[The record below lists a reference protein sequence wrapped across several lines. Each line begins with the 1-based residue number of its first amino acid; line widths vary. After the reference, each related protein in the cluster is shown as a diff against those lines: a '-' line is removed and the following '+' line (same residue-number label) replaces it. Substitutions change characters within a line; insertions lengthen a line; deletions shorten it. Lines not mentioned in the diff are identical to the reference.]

1 MHIVNFSEKIM
12 MVEPSVTLA
21 ITSKAKAMLKEG
33 KDVIILAA
41 GEPDFDTPEVIKESA
56 IKAIQAGFTKYTP
69 AAGTVSLKE
78 AICNKL
84 KNDNGLEYKPANIVV
99 SCGAKHSLYNLF
111 QVVCTPGDEVLI
123 IAPFWLSYPEMV
135 KLAGGKPVIV
145 QTKKENNFKVTPEEI
160 SSKIT
165 PKTKVIIL
173 NSPSNPAGVVY
184 DKRDLEKIAEICVK
198 NNILMV
204 SDEIYEKI
212 LFDGKEHISI
222 ASVSP
227 EAKENTVIVNGV
239 SKSYSM
245 TGWRIGYISASEE
258 IVKKVSTLQSH
269 STSNP
274 CSISQVAA
282 ETALKADLN
291 EELVKNSKMFQ
302 ERRDLLLK
310 EFEGEERIVPL
321 KPSGAFYLFCDISK
335 TGLDSVTFANKLLE
349 EEKTAVIPGKPFG
362 ADGYIR
368 ISFATD
374 MDTLK
379 KGTERIK
386 KWINKL

>member
-1 MHIVNFSEKIM
+1 MNFSEKIM

-245 TGWRIGYISASEE
+245 TGWRIGYIAASEE

-291 EELVKNSKMFQ
+291 KELVKNSKMFQ

-321 KPSGAFYLFCDISK
+321 KPLGAFYLFCDISK

-379 KGTERIK
+379 KGAERIK
-386 KWINKL
+386 KWVNKM